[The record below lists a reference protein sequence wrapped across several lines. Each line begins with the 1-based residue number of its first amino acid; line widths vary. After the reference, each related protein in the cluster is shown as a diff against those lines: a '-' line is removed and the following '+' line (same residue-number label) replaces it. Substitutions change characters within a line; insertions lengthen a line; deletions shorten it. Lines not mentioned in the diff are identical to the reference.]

1 MENKFQLLIERL
13 LPKLSKTETIDPS
26 HDGGHVQRVLNIAI
40 KIAETEHADMEV
52 IIPAAIFHDSFI
64 YQKNDERNKFATEKS
79 SEFAKEVLEEII
91 DFPKHKIPHVVMCI
105 LECSYS
111 KGIFPST
118 LESKIL
124 QDADRLEA
132 TGAISIMRTFSSGG
146 QMGLPFYNPED
157 PFRENSDPL
166 NTEFSLDLLYR
177 RLFLVTAGMNTET
190 ARIMAQRRHE
200 FLKVFENEL
209 RVELG
214 ETGVWEVPP
223 TDEEKR
229 NGWYARRHNFMD

>member
-1 MENKFQLLIERL
+1 MKKNQSLIDEL
-13 LPKLSKTETIDPS
+13 LPKLVKVEITDPS
-26 HDGGHVQRVLNIAI
+26 HDGNHVQRVLNMAV
-40 KIAETEHADMEV
+40 KIAQKENADMEV
-52 IIPAAIFHDSFI
+52 IIPAAIFHDAII
-64 YQKNDERNKFATEKS
+64 YQKNDERSKFATEKS
-79 SEFAKEVLEEII
+79 SEFAKEVLEGIK
-91 DFPKHKIPHVVMCI
+91 DFPKHKIPHIMMCI

-111 KGIFPST
+111 KGIKPST

-132 TGAISIMRTFSSGG
+132 TGAISLMRTFSSGG

-177 RLFLVTAGMNTET
+177 RLFLVTEGMHTET
-190 ARIMAQRRHE
+190 ARTIAQRRHE
-200 FLKVFENEL
+200 FLKVFEDEL
-209 RVELG
+209 RIELG
-214 ETGVWEVPP
+214 ETGVWKAPP

-229 NGWYARRHNFMD
+229 NEWYVRRHDFMG